1 MSRNKITKTAL
12 VNIAE
17 RANAS
22 IEFNPNSVFWVRE
35 CGDVKWCKWRTLY
48 QRLYLRL
55 HRSRKEINQHEHSC
69 RELERL

>member
-22 IEFNPNSVFWVRE
+22 IEFNSNNAVWARE
-35 CGDVKWCKWRTLY
+35 CGDLKWCKWRTLY
-48 QRLYLRL
+48 QRLNSRLRYK
-55 HRSRKEINQHEHSC
+55 RKKGDKPA
-69 RELERL
+69 

>member
-1 MSRNKITKTAL
+1 MSQGKITKTAL

-22 IEFNPNSVFWVRE
+22 IEFNPNHAVWVKE

-48 QRLYLRL
+48 RRLYLRL
-55 HRSRKEINQHEHSC
+55 RRSRKEG
-69 RELERL
+69 

>member
-22 IEFNPNSVFWVRE
+22 IEFNSNNAVWARE
-35 CGDVKWCKWRTLY
+35 CGDLKWCKWRTLY
-48 QRLYLRL
+48 QRLNSRLRK
-55 HRSRKEINQHEHSC
+55 SRKEG
-69 RELERL
+69 